1 MGETKATEA
10 AKALSAL
17 GAKKG
22 GIARAKALTAKQ
34 RSEIARAA
42 GTARWGT
49 GRVMKATHGSPERP
63 LRIGDCEVTCYVLE
77 DGRRVVSQRGLQ
89 TALGIS
95 TSGGSNGAHRTAR
108 IIEKIEN
115 KLSVIN
121 ELSVRMKAPILFM
134 PPVGG
139 NRAYGYEATTLID
152 AGELILK
159 ARDANGILLPN
170 QAKYALAA
178 DIVIRAFAKVGI
190 IAVIDEVTGYQE
202 IRDREALQEILKRY
216 ISEELM
222 AWVRT
227 FPLEFYK
234 QIFRLKRWNWN
245 DGRMSPIMGNIV
257 NDLVY
262 SRLAPGVLE
271 ELRKRN
277 PVTEKGYREHKHFQF
292 LTTDFGHPALTRHLH
307 ELIGMARPFSAG
319 EWDSYYSL
327 VSREFPKTNTTPFLP
342 FEEGETI

>member
-1 MGETKATEA
+1 MRETKATKA

-42 GTARWGT
+42 GSARWGT
-49 GRVMKATHGSPERP
+49 SRIVKATHGSPERP
-63 LRIGDCEVTCYVLE
+63 LKIGDFEVTCYVLE

-89 TALGIS
+89 AALGMS

-108 IIEKIEN
+108 IIERIED
-115 KLSVIN
+115 KLSISN
-121 ELSVRMKAPILFM
+121 DLSVRMKDPILFM
-134 PPVGG
+134 PPIGG
-139 NRAYGYEATTLID
+139 ARAYGYEATTLID
-152 AGELILK
+152 ACELILK
-159 ARDANGILLPN
+159 ARDAKGTLLPS
-170 QAKYALAA
+170 QAQYALAS

-202 IRDREALQEILKRY
+202 IRNREALQEILKRY

-222 AWVRT
+222 VWVRT
-227 FPLEFYK
+227 FPMEFYK
-234 QIFRLKRWNWN
+234 QVFRLKGWNWN

-262 SRLAPGVLE
+262 ARLAPGVLE

-277 PVTEKGYREHKHFQF
+277 PVTEKGSRQHKHFQF
-292 LTTDFGHPALTRHLH
+292 LTTDVGHPALTRHLH
-307 ELIGMARPFSAG
+307 ELIGMARPFSSG
-319 EWDSYYSL
+319 QWDSYYDL
-327 VSREFPKTNTTPFLP
+327 VTREFPKTNTTPLLP
-342 FEEGETI
+342 FEDGATV